1 MFGLKTQAGG
11 VPLKKPYKIVTTVED
26 LALHLRN
33 FVCDKSHQHG
43 KTQGS
48 ETVRTG
54 NYTVQF
60 CEEVMN
66 ALDGK
71 ACLMNLTAEPG
82 SQLFSGKEKDGYT
95 VDALETTGW
104 LDLLEIDFQRKL
116 RLCENHASD
125 YQQLIQHSPQWTEP
139 VGDVNSLYDEG
150 EVSVNVTNAL
160 QDQEVPDFF
169 ATPVMKPLTLD
180 ARKIFDDPAHYQ
192 GWVDAVKAELKS
204 FDTLGVKDDVPYQ
217 RYPNIISA
225 QLVAT

>member
-1 MFGLKTQAGG
+1 
-11 VPLKKPYKIVTTVED
+11 
-26 LALHLRN
+26 
-33 FVCDKSHQHG
+33 
-43 KTQGS
+43 
-48 ETVRTG
+48 
-54 NYTVQF
+54 
-60 CEEVMN
+60 MN

-71 ACLMNLTAEPG
+71 ACLMNLTAEPV
-82 SQLFSGKEKDGYT
+82 SQLYSGREKDGYT
-95 VDALETTGW
+95 VDALETAGW

-116 RLCENHASD
+116 WLCENHASD

-139 VGDVNSLYDEG
+139 VGDINSLYDEG
-150 EVSVNVTNAL
+150 EVSINVTNAL

-180 ARKIFDDPAHYQ
+180 AHKIFDDPAHYQ

>member
-26 LALHLRN
+26 LALHLRK
-33 FVCDKSHQHG
+33 FVCDKSHQHA
-43 KTQGS
+43 KTQGM

-71 ACLMNLTAEPG
+71 ACLMSLTAEPL
-82 SQLFSGKEKDGYT
+82 SQLYSGREKDGYT

-116 RLCENHASD
+116 
-125 YQQLIQHSPQWTEP
+125 
-139 VGDVNSLYDEG
+139 
-150 EVSVNVTNAL
+150 
-160 QDQEVPDFF
+160 
-169 ATPVMKPLTLD
+169 
-180 ARKIFDDPAHYQ
+180 
-192 GWVDAVKAELKS
+192 
-204 FDTLGVKDDVPYQ
+204 
-217 RYPNIISA
+217 
-225 QLVAT
+225 